1 MYVGLQSAVSFIV
14 RSPITSVAASA
25 KATLAVAFGDL
36 DKDGDADLVIGNF
49 GSDNLLLRNDGAGGF
64 SVTTL
69 PGGLNANTT
78 AIGLGDV
85 NNDGFLDII
94 VGNYNEDNEVLI
106 SSGGNFTSNM
116 TIVGGKLARDT
127 SYKRTTAVSL
137 GDLDGDR
144 DADLVI
150 GNFNGD
156 NLLLSY
162 NEDGSFSV
170 GVLPGGNTNTT
181 AVGLGDVNN
190 DGFLDIIVGNCKQ
203 ANELLINDGS
213 GKFIATPITSLSN
226 ASLPPSQPTTTFDF
240 SSATSPGWSTGG
252 GIADVT
258 PFAFTK
264 TNGSTLFQALYP
276 TGPTLGVNG
285 SGSYFYAEASSPRV
299 LGDLFTLAYNGS
311 VCSNMGQRVSTVA
324 FYYHMYGAGVGELR
338 LINAAGATL
347 WSLSGNQGYAW
358 HAVSIENVSVAF
370 AFEYRRGVSYLGDAA
385 VAHVTVSCG
394 AAPSPPPP
402 PACTTAVAIG
412 DVDGDGN
419 LDLVIGN
426 GGGTGQTNEL
436 LLGDGSGGFNSSATF
451 PGGVADTHA
460 LAFGDVDGDGDPNP
474 YIAPP

>member
-1 MYVGLQSAVSFIV
+1 
-14 RSPITSVAASA
+14 
-25 KATLAVAFGDL
+25 
-36 DKDGDADLVIGNF
+36 
-49 GSDNLLLRNDGAGGF
+49 
-64 SVTTL
+64 
-69 PGGLNANTT
+69 
-78 AIGLGDV
+78 
-85 NNDGFLDII
+85 GFLDII
-94 VGNYNEDNEVLI
+94 VGNYNEDNEFLI

-347 WSLSGNQGYAW
+347 WSLSGNQDNAW

-370 AFEYRRGVSYLGDAA
+370 AFEYRRGVSDLG
-385 VAHVTVSCG
+385 G
-394 AAPSPPPP
+394 AA
-402 PACTTAVAIG
+402 
-412 DVDGDGN
+412 
-419 LDLVIGN
+419 
-426 GGGTGQTNEL
+426 
-436 LLGDGSGGFNSSATF
+436 
-451 PGGVADTHA
+451 
-460 LAFGDVDGDGDPNP
+460 
-474 YIAPP
+474 